1 MKRVL
6 VVVDMQNDFIDGALG
21 TKEAVSI
28 VDNVAKKINEY
39 KANGDTV
46 IFTKDTHFEDY
57 LSTNEGK
64 NLPIRHCIKGTNG
77 WEISDKLDVGNSEII
92 EKPTFGFNDWTNHL
106 PKNEDD
112 LTIEL
117 IGLCTDVC
125 VVSNAIIIKAQFPNA
140 CLKVDA
146 SCCAGIT
153 PQTHASALATMQS
166 CQIEIMNT

>member
-1 MKRVL
+1 MKNVL
-6 VVVDMQNDFIDGALG
+6 IVIDMQNDFIDGAIG
-21 TKEAVSI
+21 SCEAQAI

-39 KANGDTV
+39 KVRGDEI

-64 NLPIRHCIKGTNG
+64 NLPIEHCIKGTKG
-77 WEISDKLDVGNSEII
+77 WEISNKLDTANCKII
-92 EKPTFGFNDWTNHL
+92 EKPTFGYTEWQKHL
-106 PKNEDD
+106 SKEDD
-112 LTIEL
+112 LAIEFV
-117 IGLCTDVC
+117 GLCTDVC

-140 CLKVDA
+140 HLKVDA

-166 CQIEIMNT
+166 CQIEIINW